1 MMFNLKFEIMFQLFV
16 EGGVVTMSLLTLVL
30 IAVLFAAWKAPRWV
44 LGLGVMS
51 IPIAIIGS
59 LAGMQQGFRVIVE
72 TGGDVSPSLVYG
84 GFAAMTIPYIYS
96 AAIVL
101 VALAI
106 WLMQRP
112 RV

>member
-1 MMFNLKFEIMFQLFV
+1 MFQLFV
-16 EGGVVTMSLLTLVL
+16 DGGVVTMALLTLVL

-44 LGLGVMS
+44 LGLGMLSV
-51 IPIAIIGS
+51 PIAIIGS
-59 LAGMQQGFRVIVE
+59 LSGLQQGFHVIME
-72 TGGDVSPSLVYG
+72 SGGDVSPVLLYG

-96 AAIVL
+96 AAIVI
-101 VALAI
+101 VAIVI

>member
-1 MMFNLKFEIMFQLFV
+1 MFKLFV
-16 EGGVVTMSLLTLVL
+16 EGGIVTMSLLTLVL

-51 IPIAIIGS
+51 VPIAVINT
-59 LAGMQQGFRVIVE
+59 LAGMQQGFRSLAE
-72 TGGDVSPSLVYG
+72 TGGDVSPMLVYG
-84 GFAAMTIPYIYS
+84 GFATMTIPYIYS
-96 AAIVL
+96 ATIVL

-112 RV
+112 KV

>member
-1 MMFNLKFEIMFQLFV
+1 MFKLFV

-44 LGLGVMS
+44 LGLGMMS
-51 IPIAIIGS
+51 VPIAVIGTLS
-59 LAGMQQGFRVIVE
+59 GLQQGFRTIME
-72 TGGDVSPSLVYG
+72 TGGDVAPSLIYG
-84 GFAAMTIPYIYS
+84 GFAVMTIPFIYS

-112 RV
+112 KV

>member
-1 MMFNLKFEIMFQLFV
+1 MFKLFI
-16 EGGVVTMSLLTLVL
+16 EGGIVTMSLLTLVL

-51 IPIAIIGS
+51 VPIAAINS
-59 LAGMQQGFRVIVE
+59 LAGMQQGFSSLAE
-72 TGGDVSPSLVYG
+72 TGGDVSPMLVYG
-84 GFAAMTIPYIYS
+84 GFATMTIPYIYS
-96 AAIVL
+96 ATIVL

-112 RV
+112 KV

>member
-1 MMFNLKFEIMFQLFV
+1 MFQLFV
-16 EGGVVTMSLLTLVL
+16 DGGVVTMALLTLVL

-44 LGLGVMS
+44 LGLGMLSV
-51 IPIAIIGS
+51 PIAIIGS
-59 LAGMQQGFRVIVE
+59 LSGLQSAFHSIVQ
-72 TGGDVSPSLVYG
+72 TGGDVSAVVLYG

-96 AAIVL
+96 AAIVF
-101 VALAI
+101 VSIVI